1 MVLATL
7 RNPRPGVSVSMQ
19 TEWGP
24 ASAASPSL
32 LGPPG
37 DRAVDIVTTMSK
49 RGQTMAFL
57 RSEVRDPR
65 SGEAICHFMHTKFLD
80 PGPIFRLLLTPQGRW
95 LLEFLSQNVLPL
107 FTKTK
112 ATRSGKEDED
122 INDAKTKG
130 ILDSFKITGDTSASF
145 RVTSQHSNGFGGL
158 HGGVQAVLMEN
169 LGRRVAKKVLSLERQ
184 QSLDPRCEKIL
195 VTYQSSAS
203 KQLKLSAFVM
213 NSNPTEQRTTVRVVI
228 ERDNPK
234 QKGPALLVSE
244 GVLDFVVP
252 TTHG

>member
-1 MVLATL
+1 
-7 RNPRPGVSVSMQ
+7 
-19 TEWGP
+19 
-24 ASAASPSL
+24 
-32 LGPPG
+32 
-37 DRAVDIVTTMSK
+37 
-49 RGQTMAFL
+49 
-57 RSEVRDPR
+57 
-65 SGEAICHFMHTKFLD
+65 
-80 PGPIFRLLLTPQGRW
+80 
-95 LLEFLSQNVLPL
+95 
-107 FTKTK
+107 
-112 ATRSGKEDED
+112 
-122 INDAKTKG
+122 
-130 ILDSFKITGDTSASF
+130 LDSFKITGDTSASF